1 MKLSKIRVRNFRC
14 YEEEKSV
21 SFEDFTAFVGKND
34 SGKSSIID
42 ALALFFDE
50 YKPDGDDACIS
61 GNKQDMRVIC
71 EFTDLPNSII
81 IDADHPTTL
90 EQERLLNNQGLFGT

>member
-50 YKPDGDDACIS
+50 
-61 GNKQDMRVIC
+61 
-71 EFTDLPNSII
+71 E
-81 IDADHPTTL
+81 
-90 EQERLLNNQGLFGT
+90 